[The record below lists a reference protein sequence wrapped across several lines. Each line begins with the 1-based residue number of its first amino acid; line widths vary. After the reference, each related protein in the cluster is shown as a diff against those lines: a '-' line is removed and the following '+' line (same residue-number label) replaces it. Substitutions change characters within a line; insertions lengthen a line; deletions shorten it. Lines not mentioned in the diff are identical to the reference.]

1 LVATLKDAAVRERG
15 DDGISGDPPDVGD
28 PDSQVTEWLG
38 ELDDEDDED
47 DEDAESCDE

>member
-1 LVATLKDAAVRERG
+1 VLVVATLNDAAVRERG

-47 DEDAESCDE
+47 AESCDE